1 MVNGKS
7 GPLTEGCF
15 YFGNHHKQLANFE
28 EDLQLHFDIF
38 GILGLKNVE
47 KVLHLSDLFFSIFG
61 SFGQVSLAKIIAK
74 NLAKIEKPPLWE
86 HQNM

>member
-1 MVNGKS
+1 MRSYILISTNDVDGFFITLIVNGKS

-38 GILGLKNVE
+38 GILGL
-47 KVLHLSDLFFSIFG
+47 
-61 SFGQVSLAKIIAK
+61 
-74 NLAKIEKPPLWE
+74 
-86 HQNM
+86 

>member
-15 YFGNHHKQLANFE
+15 YFGNHHKQLVNFE

-38 GILGLKNVE
+38 RILGLENVE
-47 KVLHLSDLFFSIFG
+47 KEKCCIRLICFSPF
-61 SFGQVSLAKIIAK
+61 LEA
-74 NLAKIEKPPLWE
+74 L
-86 HQNM
+86 

>member
-1 MVNGKS
+1 MRSYILISTNDVDGFVNGKS

-28 EDLQLHFDIF
+28 EDLQLHFVIF

-47 KVLHLSDLFFSIFG
+47 KVLH
-61 SFGQVSLAKIIAK
+61 
-74 NLAKIEKPPLWE
+74 
-86 HQNM
+86 